1 MDSKIIESYK
11 FSKKKQGTGK
21 IKALLKLSNEKICLI
36 L

>member
-1 MDSKIIESYK
+1 MIESYK
-11 FSKKKQGTGK
+11 FSEKNQGTGK